1 MSNDKIRVAV
11 IGTGNIGTDLCERL
25 LKDPKFEVVA
35 FVGRRST
42 SSGLTRMHGRVPNL
56 LDSGIESLGPLW
68 ARLDGVFDATSASA
82 HAEHWAIV
90 QKHKKWIIDPVANWQ
105 TVSASVD

>member
-1 MSNDKIRVAV
+1 MNNDKVRVAV

-25 LKDPKFEVVA
+25 LKDQNFIVLA

-56 LDSGIESLGPLW
+56 LDSGIGSLEPL
-68 ARLDGVFDATSASA
+68 
-82 HAEHWAIV
+82 
-90 QKHKKWIIDPVANWQ
+90 
-105 TVSASVD
+105 

>member
-42 SSGLTRMHGRVPNL
+42 SSGLTRMYGRVPNL
-56 LDSGIESLGPLW
+56 LDSGIESLGPSLMQH
-68 ARLDGVFDATSASA
+68 RHLRTPNTGQSCRS
-82 HAEHWAIV
+82 I
-90 QKHKKWIIDPVANWQ
+90 KNG
-105 TVSASVD
+105 